1 MPPLDQTME
10 GIVIKARSGAYEVQ
24 VDKQRYTCALRHHL
38 IEDEKRRL
46 AETKE
51 MPYVDLVA
59 VGDRVRISTAGST
72 PDSGHIEECLPRD
85 TQFGR
90 IRMDGWR
97 QVIVANLDM
106 LLIIFAARHPT
117 LKLRMLDRFLVT
129 AEASDVE
136 PVICINKLDLAKFE
150 NVQRQLSLY
159 EELGYKVVY
168 TSIVTGVGVEELR
181 GVMRDNISAIV
192 GSSGVG
198 KSSLLN
204 AVQPGLQL
212 RTGEVDTRI
221 HKGRHTTTEVMLL
234 PLEFGGFVAD
244 TPGIRTLG
252 LLEID
257 EEQGL
262 DIHFPEMR
270 SYIPECKFAACTH
283 QHEPACA
290 VKQAVETG
298 DISSLRYESYLRISG
313 FKEGRYERN
322 SDKRRTDKRR
332 TDRNTRRR
340 KR

>member
-1 MPPLDQTME
+1 ME

-24 VDKQRYTCALRHHL
+24 VGKTCYTCTLRHHL

-59 VGDRVRISTAGST
+59 VGDRVRLSVADAGE
-72 PDSGHIEECLPRD
+72 SGYIEECLPRE

-90 IRMDGWR
+90 IRTDGWR
-97 QVIVANLDM
+97 QVIVANLDL

-129 AEASDVE
+129 AEASDVA
-136 PVICINKLDLAKFE
+136 PVICINKVDLAKFE
-150 NVQRQLSLY
+150 NVQRELSLY

-168 TSIVTGVGVEELR
+168 TSTVTGTGVEELR
-181 GVMRDNISAIV
+181 EVMQDRISAIV

-212 RTGEVDTRI
+212 RIGEVDTRI

-252 LLEID
+252 LLEVD

-270 SYIPECKFAACTH
+270 AYIPECKFAACTH

-290 VKQAVETG
+290 VKQAVEAR
-298 DISSLRYESYLRISG
+298 DISPIRYESYLRISG

-322 SDKRRTDKRR
+322 SDKRRTD
-332 TDRNTRRR
+332 RNARRR